1 MQRIKKGDTVLVIA
15 GNDRG
20 KKGQVHDVFP
30 GRNKIIVSGVKMMKK
45 HQRPTGN
52 VKTQSGIIEREAPMS
67 ASNVLLVCKSCGEA
81 VRTKYQVF
89 EDGKKGRICKN
100 CGQPAD

>member
-30 GRNKIIVSGVKMMKK
+30 NRRRLIVSGVNMIKR

-52 VKTQSGIIEREAPMS
+52 VRTQSGIIEREGAM
-67 ASNVLLVCKSCGEA
+67 AISNVLLVCKNCGEA
-81 VRTKYQVF
+81 VRTKFQVF
-89 EDGKKGRICKN
+89 DDGKKGRVCKN